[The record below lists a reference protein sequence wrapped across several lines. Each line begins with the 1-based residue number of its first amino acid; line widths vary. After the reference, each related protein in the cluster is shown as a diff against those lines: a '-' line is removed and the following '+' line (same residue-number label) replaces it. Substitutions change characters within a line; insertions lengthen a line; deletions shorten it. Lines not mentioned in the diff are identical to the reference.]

1 MKTVCIKALSLAEKH
16 YPKKKLQHA
25 IRVAGYAVEIASRDS
40 RKGLQKH
47 LNEDYAFTV
56 GILHDLV
63 EDTEVRMEEIDYN
76 FPIEIAEAVEI
87 LTKPD
92 DVAYTDYIDNL
103 LESENI
109 LAYWVKKADM
119 KDHLSLKDTLTDR
132 LKQKYLEGLA
142 ELL

>member
-1 MKTVCIKALSLAEKH
+1 MKDVCIKALALAEKH

-40 RKGLQKH
+40 RKGVQKH

-63 EDTEVRMEEIDYN
+63 EDANVSLGEIDYL
-76 FPIEIAEAVEI
+76 FPVEISEAVEI

-92 DVAYTDYIDNL
+92 DVSYADYIDNL
-103 LESENI
+103 LESEDI

-119 KDHLSLKDTLTDR
+119 KDHLAQIDTLTDK
-132 LKQKYLEGLA
+132 LKEKYLPVIHKFL
-142 ELL
+142 